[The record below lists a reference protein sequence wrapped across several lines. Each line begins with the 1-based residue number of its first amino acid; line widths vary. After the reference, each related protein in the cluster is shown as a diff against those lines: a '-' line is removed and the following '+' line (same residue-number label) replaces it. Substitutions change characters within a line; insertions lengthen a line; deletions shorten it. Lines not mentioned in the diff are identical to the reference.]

1 MSLTS
6 EREAYEWQVGVWN
19 RISQLY
25 FGEIDRSGDRRR
37 DTPRRPEVRG
47 KGA

>member
-6 EREAYEWQVGVWN
+6 EREAYEWQVGVWD

-25 FGEIDRSGDRRR
+25 FGEIDRRFAPVIAGVIRRA
-37 DTPRRPEVRG
+37 DL
-47 KGA
+47 K